1 MIKLFCLRFKAKK
14 VVLFQEIHWVKLFL
28 SLTHCIGE
36 CVSEYVF
43 LISKNKQMSKNKNKN
58 TKKAKETKEE
68 KRISP
73 ENWLEK

>member
-1 MIKLFCLRFKAKK
+1 
-14 VVLFQEIHWVKLFL
+14 
-28 SLTHCIGE
+28 
-36 CVSEYVF
+36 
-43 LISKNKQMSKNKNKN
+43 MSKNKNKN